1 MQQTFFPLKLVLI
14 SDSFMVMKTFCVL
27 TAAEQVGEY
36 LRTQLCRGTWGG
48 RMPGGSRLA
57 TELGV
62 GRDTVEAALQ
72 ILERDGMLV
81 PQGAGRRRRI
91 ELPEGI
97 AARPMRVAILVTDRL
112 SEGYIIELFHLLVE
126 AGHQPFHATKTLL
139 ELGMDLG
146 RVARLV
152 NRTEA
157 DAWIVAAGSREILE
171 WFSRQPKPAFA
182 LFGRRGQ
189 VSIAAAGPD
198 KEPLFA
204 AATGRLIKLGH
215 RRISLVCRSQRRLPQ
230 PGPPERAFLD
240 KLAAHGIT
248 TGDFNLPDWEES
260 KEGFLTLLDALFS
273 ITPPT
278 ALILEEAYL
287 YNAAFH
293 YLAKRGLRVPEDVS
307 LICTDY
313 NPDFTWCEP
322 SVAQIHWDY
331 RPVVRRVVRWAAN
344 VSQGKDDRRQTLT
357 KAEFISGGTIGPAKI
372 K

>member
-1 MQQTFFPLKLVLI
+1 
-14 SDSFMVMKTFCVL
+14 
-27 TAAEQVGEY
+27 
-36 LRTQLCRGTWGG
+36 
-48 RMPGGSRLA
+48 
-57 TELGV
+57 
-62 GRDTVEAALQ
+62 
-72 ILERDGMLV
+72 
-81 PQGAGRRRRI
+81 
-91 ELPEGI
+91 
-97 AARPMRVAILVTDRL
+97 
-112 SEGYIIELFHLLVE
+112 
-126 AGHQPFHATKTLL
+126 
-139 ELGMDLG
+139 
-146 RVARLV
+146 
-152 NRTEA
+152 
-157 DAWIVAAGSREILE
+157 
-171 WFSRQPKPAFA
+171 
-182 LFGRRGQ
+182 
-189 VSIAAAGPD
+189 
-198 KEPLFA
+198 
-204 AATGRLIKLGH
+204 
-215 RRISLVCRSQRRLPQ
+215 
-230 PGPPERAFLD
+230 
-240 KLAAHGIT
+240 LAAHGIT

-273 ITPPT
+273 TTPPT